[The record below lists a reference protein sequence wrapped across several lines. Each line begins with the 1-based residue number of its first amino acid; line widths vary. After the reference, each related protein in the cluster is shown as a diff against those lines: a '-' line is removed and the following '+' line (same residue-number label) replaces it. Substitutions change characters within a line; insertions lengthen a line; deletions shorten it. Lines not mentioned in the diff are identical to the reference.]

1 MNSSSGR
8 GTFASGQA
16 PWLMAVGA
24 AIVVYVGAAGIE
36 LAVINTIRP
45 TEIELT
51 WISDAILAT
60 AFGTAV
66 YLWLHLRSSR
76 RAFSRLEREHIV
88 LDAQLSLAAQIQRG
102 LLPSPP
108 QPSAGVQWAARLEQ
122 SGKIGGD
129 LYDFM
134 RTPSHSVLILI
145 GDVSGKGI
153 PAALVLSSIRSLF
166 RVLARDTSEPRDL
179 VERLSESLYED
190 NRGTPYFT
198 CLVARL
204 DLDTRMLTYTN
215 AGHPPGFVFDGA
227 TVHAS
232 VRRLDRGGPPAGMF
246 PGQRYDSDS
255 LTLGVDAAAVLV
267 TDGITEA
274 LDEQGLSAS
283 SLVPEIVRSLPVLR
297 TAETMCE
304 ALMARTAPDNLPPET
319 DWQDDRT
326 VVAFVLSDR

>member
-1 MNSSSGR
+1 MNSSGDRRPSTSGL
-8 GTFASGQA
+8 A
-16 PWLMAVGA
+16 PWLIALGA
-24 AIVVYVGAAGIE
+24 AIVVYLMAAGIE
-36 LAVINTIRP
+36 IAVIDTIRP

-51 WISDAILAT
+51 WISDAILAI

-76 RAFSRLEREHIV
+76 LAFSRLEREHIV

-108 QPSAGVQWAARLEQ
+108 EPAAGVHWAARLEQ

-129 LYDFM
+129 LYDFVQ
-134 RTPSHSVLILI
+134 PSSHAVLILI

-190 NRGTPYFT
+190 NQGTPYFT

-204 DLDTRMLTYTN
+204 ELDTRVVTYTN

-227 TVHAS
+227 GVHAT

-246 PGQRYDSDS
+246 PAQRYESES
-255 LTLGVDAAAVLV
+255 VTLSVNAAAVLV
-267 TDGITEA
+267 TDGVTEA
-274 LDEQGLSAS
+274 FDEQRLSAAA
-283 SLVPEIVRSLPVLR
+283 LIPEIVRSLPQTR
-297 TAETMCE
+297 AAETICE
-304 ALMARTAPDNLPPET
+304 VLMARTAPANLPPGT

-326 VVAFVLSDR
+326 VVAFVASDR